1 MLSQFNRRFGIPG
14 VIAVVALIFAMSG
27 GAIAARDYLGG
38 TSSQKHQKPRRG
50 PRGPQGIQGPQG
62 PPGQGLPGPQGP
74 EGPAGQKGPEGSPWV
89 AGGTLPS
96 GKTESGT
103 WIAAVFEVEP
113 GKSEGG
119 AAISFG
125 IRLLLPPE
133 VHWIAEGEEGNE
145 HATECPGT
153 VALPRAAKGNLCL
166 YTAEDQGLEL
176 EESFPFVSGAL
187 FKFKGPPNKAAAGTW
202 AVTGS

>member
-1 MLSQFNRRFGIPG
+1 MLARFNKQFGTPG

-27 GAIAARDYLGG
+27 GALAAQDYVGRS
-38 TSSQKHQKPRRG
+38 SSQSRQKPKRG
-50 PRGPQGIQGPQG
+50 PRGPQGIQGVQGPQG
-62 PPGQGLPGPQGP
+62 PPGRGLQGP
-74 EGPAGQKGPEGSPWV
+74 EGSAGQKGPEGSPWV

-103 WIAAVFEVEP
+103 WIAAVLEVEP

-119 AAISFG
+119 TAISFG

-133 VHWIAEGEEGNE
+133 VHLIAEGEEGNE

-176 EESFPFVSGAL
+176 EESFPFISGAL